1 MKFTLGFM
9 LHTLPIQR
17 VAEYAKKLASNFSE
31 ASEIREQGPFH
42 LTFFTIYNCTFCYEL
57 WVILK
62 MVSLQ
67 LLFIGIFGNFTLTGE
82 IYGTFKVR
90 IF

>member
-1 MKFTLGFM
+1 MNTLKAWNAKLEAALFWPSKNLYRQCVGFM

-42 LTFFTIYNCTFCYEL
+42 LTFYTIYNCTFCYE
-57 WVILK
+57 
-62 MVSLQ
+62 
-67 LLFIGIFGNFTLTGE
+67 
-82 IYGTFKVR
+82 
-90 IF
+90 

>member
-31 ASEIREQGPFH
+31 ASEIREQGDREAERQRNRE
-42 LTFFTIYNCTFCYEL
+42 TE
-57 WVILK
+57 K
-62 MVSLQ
+62 
-67 LLFIGIFGNFTLTGE
+67 
-82 IYGTFKVR
+82 
-90 IF
+90 